1 VVERKVNA
9 LDSLKMIAWEVT
21 RSCNLACSHCRA
33 SSKFGPYLN
42 ELTTKEC
49 FQLIDEL
56 ASFGSLLVILTGGEP
71 LLRKDIFQIIEYGH
85 KQGLKLVMAPNGT
98 LLNEENVKKIIASG
112 IKRISVSLDGPDEA
126 SHDQLRQVPGAFK
139 RAQEGIERAK
149 SLGLEFQ
156 INSTI
161 SQRNIKQLPEIM
173 KLAKDLGAKAH
184 HIFLLVPTGRAKEM
198 VNEELS
204 SQEYE
209 EALKLF
215 SQEKKNSAL
224 DLKATCAPHFNRILL
239 QQHSDNGTVVRC
251 AASRHSE
258 RSPKGE
264 AKNLDK
270 NEILRSA
277 FSLPQNDRSGISQQS
292 HNACSLR
299 GRGCMGGVSFC
310 FISNTGDLQP
320 CGYLEIKCGNV
331 RDQGFKKAWLSSEV
345 FNNLR
350 DFSKYKGK
358 CGRCEFQAVCG
369 GCRARAYALTG
380 DYLAEEPYC
389 TYVPLKRA
397 R

>member
-1 VVERKVNA
+1 MVERKINA
-9 LDSLKMIAWEVT
+9 VDSLKMIAWEVT

-33 SSKFGPYLN
+33 SSKLGPYPN

-49 FQLIDEL
+49 FQLIDEI

-71 LLRKDIFQIIEYGH
+71 LLREDIFQIIEYGR
-85 KQGLKLVMAPNGT
+85 KKGLKLVMAPNGT

-112 IKRISVSLDGPDEA
+112 IKRISVSLDGPDET

-161 SQRNIKQLPEIM
+161 SKRNIKSLSEIM

-215 SQEKKNSAL
+215 SQEKKNSPL

-239 QQHSDNGTVVRC
+239 QEH
-251 AASRHSE
+251 A
-258 RSPKGE
+258 
-264 AKNLDK
+264 DK
-270 NEILRSA
+270 
-277 FSLPQNDRSGISQQS
+277 
-292 HNACSLR
+292 ACSLA

-310 FISNTGDLQP
+310 FISHTGDLQP

-331 RDQGFKKAWLSSEV
+331 RDQGFKKAWLNSEV
-345 FNNLR
+345 FSNLR

-358 CGRCEFQAVCG
+358 CGVCEFQAVCG

-389 TYVPLKRA
+389 SYEPIKRA

>member
-1 VVERKVNA
+1 MVERNA

-33 SSKFGPYLN
+33 SSKFGPYQN
-42 ELTTKEC
+42 ELTTQEC

-56 ASFGSLLVILTGGEP
+56 AAFGKPEGDGLASYSQSHSLLVILTGGEP
-71 LLRKDIFQIIEYGH
+71 LLREDIFQIIEYGH

-126 SHDQLRQVPGAFK
+126 SHDQLRHVPGAFK
-139 RAQEGIERAK
+139 RAQQGIERAK

-161 SQRNIKQLPEIM
+161 SKRNIKSLAEII

-204 SQEYE
+204 AQEYE

-215 SQEKKNSAL
+215 SQEKKNSPL

-239 QQHSDNGTVVRC
+239 QEH
-251 AASRHSE
+251 A
-258 RSPKGE
+258 
-264 AKNLDK
+264 DK
-270 NEILRSA
+270 
-277 FSLPQNDRSGISQQS
+277 
-292 HNACSLR
+292 ACSLR

-310 FISNTGDLQP
+310 FISHTGDLQP

-331 RDQGFKKAWLSSEV
+331 RDEGFKKAWLTSEV

-358 CGRCEFQAVCG
+358 CGVCEFQAVCG
-369 GCRARAYALTG
+369 GCRARAFAKTR

-389 TYVPLKRA
+389 TYEPLKRA